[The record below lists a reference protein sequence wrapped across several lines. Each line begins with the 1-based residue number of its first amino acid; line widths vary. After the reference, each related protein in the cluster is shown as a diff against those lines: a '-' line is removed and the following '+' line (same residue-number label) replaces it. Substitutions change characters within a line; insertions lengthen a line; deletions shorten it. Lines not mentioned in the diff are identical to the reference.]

1 MTSPAGPV
9 ARRLAVPLSVLA
21 TTRPL
26 LLVAGMLALLAGLAG
41 GLVRLDFRMPDA
53 TADLALRHGPLMV
66 CGFLGTVISLERAVG
81 VGGGAYAAPLLTALA
96 AASLVLGTGGPAPAL
111 LALAGSVALLATTFV
126 LLRREPCLHLAAMAT
141 AVGAWCIGNV
151 CWLLGVPLVRVT
163 PWWAAFLVLMI
174 AGERLELTRLARAT
188 RHRGTEF
195 VAAAAVL
202 LGGVAVSVV
211 RFDAGTRI
219 AGAGM
224 LLLACWL
231 LRHDVA
237 RRAAREHGLARFM
250 ATCLLAG
257 HAWLAV
263 SGLLW
268 LVLGGEEAGIRRDA
282 ELHALFLG
290 FVFGMI
296 FAHAP
301 VIFPAVLGRRVA
313 YSPSFYAHVALLQ
326 ATLVARVAGDLAG
339 ASAVRQWAGLGNVL
353 AIVLFAALTA
363 RAVLRGGTPARST

>member
-1 MTSPAGPV
+1 
-9 ARRLAVPLSVLA
+9 
-21 TTRPL
+21 
-26 LLVAGMLALLAGLAG
+26 
-41 GLVRLDFRMPDA
+41 
-53 TADLALRHGPLMV
+53 
-66 CGFLGTVISLERAVG
+66 
-81 VGGGAYAAPLLTALA
+81 
-96 AASLVLGTGGPAPAL
+96 
-111 LALAGSVALLATTFV
+111 
-126 LLRREPCLHLAAMAT
+126 MAT

-188 RHRGTEF
+188 RHRSTEF

-202 LGGVAVSVV
+202 LGGVAIAVV

-363 RAVLRGGTPARST
+363 RAVLRGGTPARGT